1 MALAVSR
8 RPGLWPTALGALIRL
23 AEPGWWR
30 RSPHLP
36 YPDTRLWS
44 FRMITAYG
52 DPDAVPDADDVV
64 SYLEW
69 CRSSGGRGRWR

>member
-1 MALAVSR
+1 
-8 RPGLWPTALGALIRL
+8 
-23 AEPGWWR
+23 
-30 RSPHLP
+30 
-36 YPDTRLWS
+36 
-44 FRMITAYG
+44 MITAYG